1 MESFND
7 KVLAFQK
14 SGKGL
19 DELVSELA
27 PTVYQFPRRRMRLDE
42 DACGDFYLYF
52 QPRLVRMLGRFQ
64 EQGRSFDTY
73 LTACLNWQL
82 RNFARERRCDDRTW
96 DASLRLETA
105 GGASQDET
113 APGAG
118 QARAAS
124 GEPAH
129 PPDRRPADPSNRC
142 ALPGLAGV
150 IRSDTD
156 RRSFLFL
163 VLKCPSLVE
172 DGKADILAATAG
184 VSTQRLRD
192 LAAELAE
199 KRAPREARLQE
210 FIARRNRAFCLAR
223 LLEGELRGETDE
235 TRRHALELRLS
246 KARRRMRAAMEHM
259 SRVGIA
265 PTNREIAEALGIP
278 KGTVDSGLFFLKKK
292 LAAALD
298 PDSQRTA

>member
-7 KVLAFQK
+7 RVLAFQK

-19 DELVSELA
+19 DELVGELA

-82 RNFARERRCDDRTW
+82 RNFVRERRCHSRTW
-96 DASLRLETA
+96 DASLRLETS
-105 GGASQDET
+105 GGASHDEA
-113 APGAG
+113 APGKPACLADRHPSG
-118 QARAAS
+118 PAAR
-124 GEPAH
+124 
-129 PPDRRPADPSNRC
+129 R

-150 IRSDTD
+150 IRNDSD

-163 VLKCPSLVE
+163 VLKCPSIVE

-192 LAAELAE
+192 LASELAE

-223 LLEGELRGETDE
+223 LLEGDLRSETDE
-235 TRRHALELRLS
+235 TRRRGLELRLS
-246 KARRRMRAAMEHM
+246 KARRRMRAAMERM
-259 SRVGIA
+259 SRVGLA

>member
-82 RNFARERRCDDRTW
+82 AI
-96 DASLRLETA
+96 SP
-105 GGASQDET
+105 GSGAAAT
-113 APGAG
+113 GPGTHRSG
-118 QARAAS
+118 WRPRAAHRRTRLHR
-124 GEPAH
+124 EPGRHALPRGS
-129 PPDRRPADPSNRC
+129 PPTRRIAALPDPSNRGV
-142 ALPGLAGV
+142 LPGLAGV

-184 VSTQRLRD
+184 VSTQRLR
-192 LAAELAE
+192 ELAVRAGGEEGATGGPAAGVHRPE
-199 KRAPREARLQE
+199 KPGVLPCPAPGRGAAR
-210 FIARRNRAFCLAR
+210 
-223 LLEGELRGETDE
+223 GDG
-235 TRRHALELRLS
+235 
-246 KARRRMRAAMEHM
+246 
-259 SRVGIA
+259 
-265 PTNREIAEALGIP
+265 
-278 KGTVDSGLFFLKKK
+278 
-292 LAAALD
+292 
-298 PDSQRTA
+298 